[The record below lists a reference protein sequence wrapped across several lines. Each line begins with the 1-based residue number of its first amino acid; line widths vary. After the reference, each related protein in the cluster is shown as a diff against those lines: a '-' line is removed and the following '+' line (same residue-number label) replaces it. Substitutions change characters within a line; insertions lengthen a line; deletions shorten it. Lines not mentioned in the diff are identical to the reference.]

1 MNNIDEILE
10 RLQNL
15 EQPEMDDADE
25 FTDLIMSALPDRNA
39 NTPKHTV
46 NKEPR
51 VIKLVRVILS
61 AAAVLLVGLFLY
73 TNVMDTELPTTTQ
86 NNYNITG
93 FSYGDYLKN
102 VYTNR
107 QNRATI
113 NYSQLKK
120 LNHENH

>member
-25 FTDLIMSALPDRNA
+25 FTDLIMNALPDRNA
-39 NTPKHTV
+39 NTPKQTV
-46 NKEPR
+46 NQEPR

-86 NNYNITG
+86 TNYQITG
-93 FSYGDYLKN
+93 FTYGDYLKN

>member
-39 NTPKHTV
+39 NTPKQTV
-46 NKEPR
+46 NQEPR

-73 TNVMDTELPTTTQ
+73 TNVMDTELPTTTR

>member
-39 NTPKHTV
+39 NTTKQTV
-46 NKEPR
+46 NHEPR

>member
-25 FTDLIMSALPDRNA
+25 FTDLIMSALPDRNT
-39 NTPKHTV
+39 NTPKQTV
-46 NKEPR
+46 NQEPR

-73 TNVMDTELPTTTQ
+73 TSVMDTELPTTTQ